1 VQVDTQW
8 GGLRAGQVMANAQPI
23 FKKLEELEP
32 QESNTESMK
41 GSGKSVDHQF
51 KQKSAPVT
59 ASIEL

>member
-1 VQVDTQW
+1 
-8 GGLRAGQVMANAQPI
+8 MANAQPI

-41 GSGKSVDHQF
+41 GSVKNVDHQF
-51 KQKSAPVT
+51 KQNSAPVT